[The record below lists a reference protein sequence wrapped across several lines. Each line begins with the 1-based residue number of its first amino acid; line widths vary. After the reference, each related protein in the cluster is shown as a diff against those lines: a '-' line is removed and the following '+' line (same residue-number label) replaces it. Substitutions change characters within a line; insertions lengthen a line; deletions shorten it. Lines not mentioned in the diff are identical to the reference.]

1 MNKLTIFIFF
11 LILIS
16 FKCSISFGQISF
28 SYLVSTPD
36 DERIFDGVEDEL
48 GNYYMV
54 GFKNLVEPNSVS
66 AYLLVLNS
74 DGQLVYEHEFNNE
87 DTLSYFGSVYYKN
100 DSIIIFG
107 VKGSTSDGLMDELW
121 ILILDD
127 DFNVIKSKTYHL
139 DDYSIVDLESIINR
153 KGNYVICCNVVLPQ
167 PLIET
172 DLFFYEISDSGD
184 SVNQAII
191 PIEGR
196 EMGFDLIEK
205 TNGGYKVF
213 AYGNFPGAPDTWG
226 TIAEFDSSFNYIS
239 ADSIP
244 YGLMFN
250 HSAKWLNDS
259 FYLVTGY
266 KPIHNPIRDDLGII
280 KLNADDDFII
290 GNHFGKTGDTT
301 SYVGACSNLDFI
313 SPDDIFFGGASNIV
327 PAQGLFQTE
336 DSWLLLNNLDS
347 NLNLN
352 WQKFYGG
359 DAAYYLWGLKA
370 TQDGGC
376 LMMATRYD
384 ADIQDHEMDIFILKV
399 DSTGLLTATG
409 NYPSIP
415 VQQLAIF
422 PNPARDIIT
431 IRYPDIFGTN
441 HKEFIILN
449 STGIEVK
456 HIPASQNFTETVV
469 NITDLT
475 TGLYFAVMK
484 VEGEKVATGKF
495 VVVR

>member
-1 MNKLTIFIFF
+1 MNKLSIFIFF

-16 FKCSISFGQISF
+16 FKCSISFGQKSF

-54 GFKNLVEPNSVS
+54 GRKYKTEPISEP

-74 DGQLVYEHEFNNE
+74 DGQLVYEHEFYSE
-87 DTLSYFGSVYYKN
+87 DTLSYFSNVYYKN

-107 VKGSTSDGLMDELW
+107 AKGSTASGLKDELW
-121 ILILDD
+121 MLVLDG
-127 DFNVIKSKTYHL
+127 DFNVLKSKTYKI
-139 DDYSIVDLESIINR
+139 DGYSIGGIESIINR
-153 KGNYVICCNVVLPQ
+153 KGNYVISCNVVLPQ
-167 PLIET
+167 PLLET

-184 SVNQAII
+184 SVNQAIL
-191 PIEGR
+191 PLEGR
-196 EMGFDLIEK
+196 EMGFDLIEN

-213 AYGNFPGAPDTWG
+213 AYGNFPGAPNTSG
-226 TIAEFDSSFNYIS
+226 TIVEFDSLFNYIS

-250 HSAKWLNDS
+250 HSARWLNDS

-376 LMMATRYD
+376 LLMATRYD

-399 DSTGLLTATG
+399 DSNGLLTSTG
-409 NYPSIP
+409 DEPLIP
-415 VQQLAIF
+415 VQQLVIF
-422 PNPARDIIT
+422 PNPASDFIT
-431 IRYPDIFGTN
+431 IRYPDIFGN
-441 HKEFIILN
+441 NLKEIIILN
-449 STGIEVK
+449 THGSEVK
-456 HIPASQNFTETVV
+456 HIPASRDGTETGV
-469 NITDLT
+469 NVSDLPA
-475 TGLYFAVMK
+475 GFYLAMMK
-484 VEGEKVATGKF
+484 IEGKNIATGKF
-495 VVVR
+495 VLR